1 MALQK
6 LSWKCSLYQP
16 SEPLIDTPY
25 SIHHVWPIFC
35 SKPGN
40 ITQLSRK
47 HPEFTHVILIFLH
60 IALHYQW
67 RNQVRVLGRSQWG
80 HSSGRLCQQGS
91 ILNNSLQ
98 VVIPLHFPLF
108 PYSMPLVWSYELLCQ
123 IWISLFQ
130 NWLNNGLFHEG
141 SASSQASQN
150 MRWWSVLRLLEVVT
164 WYFIKDEL
172 IHNHVV

>member
-108 PYSMPLVWSYELLCQ
+108 LYTVRSVRSCELVFQ
-123 IWISLFQ
+123 IWRSLFQ
-130 NWLNNGLFHEG
+130 NWLNNWPFREG
-141 SASSQASQN
+141 SCSGQASQVT
-150 MRWWSVLRLLEVVT
+150 MWWSVFRLLEVVT
-164 WYFIKDEL
+164 WYFKKDE
-172 IHNHVV
+172 